1 MEKPKNRILLG
12 CVADDFTGA
21 SDAASFL
28 RNAGLRTL
36 LMNEIQKDFPVPE
49 QIDAVVIALKS
60 RTEATD
66 VAVHSTLEQLS
77 GWKTRGP
84 RNSILNTAPLSTLQ
98 KGNNRSC
105 CRCNYGISWGNM
117 RTILCP
123 ALP

>member
-49 QIDAVVIALKS
+49 QTDAVVIALKS

-66 VAVHSTLEQLS
+66 VAVQSTLEA
-77 GWKTRGP
+77 
-84 RNSILNTAPLSTLQ
+84 I
-98 KGNNRSC
+98 
-105 CRCNYGISWGNM
+105 
-117 RTILCP
+117 
-123 ALP
+123 